1 MFLWTCFFF
10 KSRSFL
16 WTSLAYFL
24 QTYICEC
31 NPLVKVTKNYRKI
44 KDPPFLMGKLTISIT
59 IFKSYVSLPEGICN
73 PESGDYRSRNNCKH
87 VHSPVVFTLLFQ
99 EFSQTQLCIGFI
111 IIEDVKQNEDS
122 ILAGHDSDFCEF
134 YFSVPE

>member
-1 MFLWTCFFF
+1 
-10 KSRSFL
+10 
-16 WTSLAYFL
+16 
-24 QTYICEC
+24 
-31 NPLVKVTKNYRKI
+31 
-44 KDPPFLMGKLTISIT
+44 MGKLTISMA